1 MDKGDPQAIR
11 ARVRALQEEIAQI
24 HAANRLYRKE
34 LFHHPFDVQAHNKQ
48 ILRLEEILRELASVS
63 RESIPR
69 KEARPK
75 TMDGV

>member
-1 MDKGDPQAIR
+1 MDNGDPQAIR

-24 HAANRLYRKE
+24 RAANRLYRKE

-48 ILRLEEILRELASVS
+48 ILRLEEILAELALLS

-69 KEARPK
+69 KEAEPK